1 MSKSPNYKNLIMS
14 IFGVLFT
21 SIVGVFVVVLLV
33 HYYLAFT
40 GQM

>member
-1 MSKSPNYKNLIMS
+1 MPKSLNYKNLIMS
-14 IFGVLFT
+14 IFGVLLS

-33 HYYLAFT
+33 HDYLAFT